1 MAMAKIKD
9 DMTAPWR
16 WGLLLSIGIHGVL
29 LYALLFPL
37 PVLPLPEPPERVQVE
52 LVPPPPPAQQ
62 DDDHA
67 AEDQRSPRAFESAAP
82 GAEKLAPGQPSPMTP
97 GPDPTPLNETP
108 PASDTPARSA
118 APAQSSDPA
127 NTGQRTSPDEERSAT
142 ATETMPAITSGDEG
156 HLPAND
162 SKSGAVQ
169 PGADGSRPDKAALAP
184 AEALYSGQ
192 TLSNPHVQQ
201 ALGKLPPRDR
211 IIQICSIEALEQ
223 IRHQRPGT
231 FPDVFAPGDGR
242 TTDTSFNVDNGAF
255 RTRGSWI
262 SMRFECEVEL
272 AKMAVTQFHYLIGG
286 AIPRDQWTVRQFP
299 VD

>member
-1 MAMAKIKD
+1 MAIAKIRD

-37 PVLPLPEPPERVQVE
+37 PVLPLPEPAESVQVE
-52 LVPPPPPAQQ
+52 LVPPPPPAKQ

-67 AEDQRSPRAFESAAP
+67 AEDQRSPRAFESPAP
-82 GAEKLAPGQPSPMTP
+82 GAEKVASGPPSPTT
-97 GPDPTPLNETP
+97 PDPDPAPLNEAP
-108 PASDTPARSA
+108 PASDASARSA
-118 APAQSSDPA
+118 ALAQSSNPA
-127 NTGQRTSPDEERSAT
+127 STGQRALPDEERNAT
-142 ATETMPAITSGDEG
+142 ASERVRATASGDES
-156 HLPAND
+156 HLPAEGR
-162 SKSGAVQ
+162 KSGAAQ
-169 PGADGSRPDKAALAP
+169 SGADGSGPDKAALAA

-242 TTDTSFNVDNGAF
+242 TTDTSFVVDNGAF
-255 RTRGSWI
+255 RTRGTWI
-262 SMRFECEVEL
+262 SMRFECTVEL
-272 AKMAVTQFHYLIGG
+272 TKMAVTQFRYLIGG